1 MHIRHQDHSSYVH
14 IESSN
19 KDNGD
24 NTDPGESIRLST
36 TWYQQKKITNGLM
49 PYSFFMI
56 QYDSK
61 QVGEDILGI
70 TERKVVKNPG

>member
-1 MHIRHQDHSSYVH
+1 
-14 IESSN
+14 
-19 KDNGD
+19 
-24 NTDPGESIRLST
+24 
-36 TWYQQKKITNGLM
+36 M